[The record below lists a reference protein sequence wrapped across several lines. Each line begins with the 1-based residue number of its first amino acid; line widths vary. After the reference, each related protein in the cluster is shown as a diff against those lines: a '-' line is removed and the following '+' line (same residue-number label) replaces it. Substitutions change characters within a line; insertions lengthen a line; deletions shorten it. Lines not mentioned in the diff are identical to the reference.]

1 MKAQFIN
8 GQLKNMSNLLYDKYQ
23 NIKLSDIMKIAIV
36 SGKSEGP
43 TKLNAFDNA
52 LSDAGIGDVNLIKV
66 SSMLAGNAEIQELP
80 KLKAGSMV
88 NCVLSEVTSSKPG
101 AEITAVVAVAIGNEL
116 GCVDETSGIDKSPEE
131 LKDEAEF
138 MVRYMMEKR
147 DVDIREMIIE
157 SSTAT
162 VENIAS
168 VVASVVYLK
177 DEIIEG

>member
-1 MKAQFIN
+1 
-8 GQLKNMSNLLYDKYQ
+8 
-23 NIKLSDIMKIAIV
+23 MKIAIV
-36 SGKSEGP
+36 CGKDEGP

-66 SSMLAGNAEIQELP
+66 SSMLAGDTQIQDLP

-88 NCVLSEVTSSKPG
+88 NCVLSEITSDTPSD
-101 AEITAVVAVAIGNEL
+101 EIAAVVAVAIGKTL
-116 GCVDETSGIDKSPEE
+116 GCVVETTGINKD
-131 LKDEAEF
+131 LKDLEDEAEF

-147 DVDIREMIIE
+147 GVEITELIIKS
-157 SSTAT
+157 SSTT
-162 VENIAS
+162 VKNIAS